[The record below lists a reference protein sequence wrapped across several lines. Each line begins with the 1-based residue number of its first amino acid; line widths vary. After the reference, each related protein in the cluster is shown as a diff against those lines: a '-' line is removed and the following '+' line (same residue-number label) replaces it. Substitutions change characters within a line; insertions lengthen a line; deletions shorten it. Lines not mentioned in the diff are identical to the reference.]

1 MSVSERTYLAAGR
14 TMPFCRG
21 CGHGL
26 VLRRLDEALK
36 ALDIPPRDV
45 CLVTDIGCIGLA
57 DALFDS
63 VHTVHTTHGRSTAFA
78 AGIAVAD
85 GVLAD
90 ARLRTIVLI
99 GDGGAMIGLQHIVG
113 TALLNAD
120 VTVLVCNNFLFGMT
134 GGQNSAFSPLDFLT
148 PTTPRGN
155 VVPPIDIC
163 RVALASGAGFVA
175 RKLATDRD
183 LGEVIGAAVAHPGF
197 SLVEVVELCTEHA
210 TVRNDFKGR
219 GVHGILESQGQ
230 ELGVLAGAASRPDFA
245 TRYRDKYA
253 RPDSEPAAAG
263 DAIEPAWSSALATPV
278 GLVVAGSAGERV
290 QSAARRFCEAAMRSG
305 LWCTQKND
313 NPVTQGSGHSLAE
326 ILVAPDPI
334 LYTGIDVPDVVLV
347 VSQDGLAELADKR
360 LFAALRDRTLVLADD
375 SLELPPT
382 AARVQRAPYRKRHGA
397 PGAAGAALAHALE
410 LVPIFPAEALA
421 PGDRRPPVG

>member
-21 CGHGL
+21 CGHGV
-26 VLRRLDEALK
+26 VLRRLDEALRK
-36 ALDIPPRDV
+36 LAIAPRDV

-78 AGIAVAD
+78 TGIALAD
-85 GVLAD
+85 GILA
-90 ARLRTIVLI
+90 AGRLRTIVLI

-113 TALLNAD
+113 AALLNAD
-120 VTVLVCNNFLFGMT
+120 LTVLVCNNFLFGMT
-134 GGQNSAFSPLDFLT
+134 GGQNSAFSPVDFVT
-148 PTTPRGN
+148 PTTPHGN
-155 VVPPIDIC
+155 VVPPLDVC
-163 RVALASGAGFVA
+163 RVALAAGAGFVA

-183 LGEVIGAAVAHPGF
+183 LGDIVGAAIAHPGF

-210 TVRNDFKGR
+210 TTRNDFKGR
-219 GVHGILESQGQ
+219 SVPAILTQQGHDR
-230 ELGVLAGAASRPDFA
+230 GVLAGNASRPDFA
-245 TRYRDKYA
+245 TQYLDKYP
-253 RPDSEPAAAG
+253 RPESPLSPA
-263 DAIEPAWSSALATPV
+263 DDRIEPSCSSTLQAPL

-290 QSAARRFCEAAMRSG
+290 QSAARRFCEAAMRAG

-326 ILVAPDPI
+326 VLVSPAEI

-347 VSQDGLAELADKR
+347 ISAEGLAEIAEKR
-360 LFAALRDRTLVLADD
+360 VIESLPAGSLVLADD
-375 SLELPPT
+375 SLVIPPT
-382 AARVQRAPYRKRHGA
+382 AARVVRTPYRKQHGA
-397 PGAAGAALAHALE
+397 SGAAAAALAHVLDFVTA
-410 LVPIFPAEALA
+410 FPKEALDP
-421 PGDRRPPVG
+421 PG